1 VPGSAGRSS
10 RFPYPQYSDI
20 SRRQSGSQTSP
31 LPALYT
37 SEAEAASPAPDMQFF
52 SAPQDSNYDADSLL
66 GYAAQS
72 QTAHEAGYVG
82 QICEVQ
88 WLRSLKHR
96 MKIPSLVPSVESAQ
110 PSETNFYLD
119 DDGIRLLHQ
128 DNPFHLPLE
137 SLATVLSRCYFRTAH
152 ITFPTISSEFENQ
165 LQIFHNSMQSGQP
178 VIFSQIWYA
187 TINIVLAIG
196 ARFSHIINA
205 EWQSNPL
212 DEIMYISR
220 AYQLLGLNDTVV
232 VLSVLDLPRIQV
244 CSNKVFVLS
253 LLISPGRRVAR
264 FLLYG
269 YWSCQ

>member
-1 VPGSAGRSS
+1 M
-10 RFPYPQYSDI
+10 

-37 SEAEAASPAPDMQFF
+37 PEAEAVSPALDMQFF
-52 SAPQDSNYDADSLL
+52 SAPQDSNYDAESLL
-66 GYAAQS
+66 EYATKS

-88 WLRSLKHR
+88 WLRNLKHR
-96 MKIPSLVPSVESAQ
+96 MKIPSLMPSVESVQ

-137 SLATVLSRCYFRTAH
+137 SLATVLSQCYFQTAH

-165 LQIFHNSMQSGQP
+165 LQIYHKSMQSGQT

-187 TINIVLAIG
+187 TINVVLAIG
-196 ARFSHIINA
+196 ARFSHITNA

-212 DEIMYISR
+212 DETMYISR
-220 AYQLLGLNDTVV
+220 AYQLLGLNDAAV
-232 VLSVLDLPRIQV
+232 VLSALDLPRIQV
-244 CSNKVFVLS
+244 CSSKVCVSS
-253 LLISPGRRVAR
+253 LLNSPGCRASR

-269 YWSCQ
+269 HWSCRQVSRV